1 MIRKNFSMAKRIAIC
16 ILLVMVMVAFTSRP
30 ALAGDQEKTGNVNA
44 SGYVSTCCQFWFSF
58 HFGITII
65 NSELFKVIYY
75 NIIVNY
81 EIRCWSYWALVMEL
95 GYNRFKWENPDLTN
109 QMEGNLYV
117 WNTNMT
123 LRRYFGK
130 EKFRF
135 FINWG
140 PGLYSPKWGI
150 PRLGMKA
157 GVGVDIR
164 LSDRV
169 YFEMGSD
176 YHYMA
181 FKKDDPFYIYTAK
194 KYFFHAHG
202 GFVIRLK

>member
-1 MIRKNFSMAKRIAIC
+1 MIRKNFSRAKRIAIC
-16 ILLVMVMVAFTSRP
+16 ILLVVVVVAFTSQP
-30 ALAGDQEKTGNVNA
+30 ALARDQEQTGSVDA
-44 SGYVSTCCQFWFSF
+44 RGYVLTCCQFWFSF

-65 NSELFKVIYY
+65 NSEWFKAIYY

-81 EIRCWSYWALVMEL
+81 EIRCWWYWALVMEV
-95 GYNRFKWENPDLTN
+95 GYNSFKWEDTDLSN
-109 QMEGNLYV
+109 QMEGNFYV

-130 EKFRF
+130 EKVRL

-140 PGLYSPKWGI
+140 PGLYSPKWGS

-157 GVGVDIR
+157 GVGVDIQ

-176 YHYMA
+176 YHYM
-181 FKKDDPFYIYTAK
+181 FLKKDDLFYMYTEK
-194 KYFFHAHG
+194 KFFFHAHG